1 MNKETLLYYDAN
13 SEINLT
19 LMNERRTIM
28 FKDWN
33 YKKHVKFVSG
43 IYLALWTIDMTL
55 GYLVVKK
62 YSEKLEKQ

>member
-1 MNKETLLYYDAN
+1 
-13 SEINLT
+13 
-19 LMNERRTIM
+19 M

-43 IYLALWTIDMTL
+43 VYLALWTIDMTL

-62 YSEKLEKQ
+62 YSEKLEKK